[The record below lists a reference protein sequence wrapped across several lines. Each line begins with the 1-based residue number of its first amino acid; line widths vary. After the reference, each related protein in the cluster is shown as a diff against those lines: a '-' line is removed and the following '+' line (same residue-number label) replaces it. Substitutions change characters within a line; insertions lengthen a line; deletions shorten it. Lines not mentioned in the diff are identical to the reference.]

1 MRKFH
6 FKLLIILTL
15 VFSLILV
22 GCNNSKPTYNI
33 SSDPEKINNK
43 LLVHFID
50 VGQGDSIL
58 VQVNDKNLLI
68 DAGPESNKDSLLQY
82 LKSKNIKKLN
92 YVLATHPHEDH
103 IGGMDDVIKAFDVD
117 KFYSPKI
124 QNTTKTYT
132 NMIKALN
139 DKNLKLTVVRPELT
153 LDLGKDVTAEFLAPN
168 KDEYKDLN
176 DYSAVLKITYK
187 NNSFLFTGD
196 AEALSEKEILSKD
209 YNVKSDVLKLGHHGS
224 SSSTSNNFLDK
235 VSPSI
240 VVASLAKGNDYG
252 HPHKETLKKIKDRNL
267 KFYRTDE
274 SGTILL
280 ESDGTKIY
288 KKD

>member
-1 MRKFH
+1 MRKFY
-6 FKLLIILTL
+6 FKLFILITL
-15 VFSLILV
+15 VFSLLLV
-22 GCNNSKPTYNI
+22 SCNKSTPTYNG
-33 SSDPEKINNK
+33 SNKPEKTDNK

-58 VQVNDKNLLI
+58 IQVNDKNLLI

-92 YVLATHPHEDH
+92 YVVATHPHEDH
-103 IGGMDDVIKAFDVD
+103 IGGMDDIIKAFDID
-117 KFYSPKI
+117 KFYSPKV
-124 QNTTKTYT
+124 QNTTKTYS

-153 LDLGKDVTAEFLAPN
+153 IDLGKGVTAEFLAPN

-176 DYSAVLKITYK
+176 DYSAVLKVTYK
-187 NNSFLFTGD
+187 TNSFLFTGD
-196 AEALSEKEILSKD
+196 AEALSEKEILSKG

-224 SSSTSNNFLDK
+224 SSSTSNDFLNK

-274 SGTILL
+274 TGTIVL

-288 KKD
+288 KKN

>member
-33 SSDPEKINNK
+33 SSDHEKTNNK

-103 IGGMDDVIKAFDVD
+103 IGGMDDVIKAFNVD

-139 DKNLKLTVVRPELT
+139 DKNLKLTVVRPELR

>member
-1 MRKFH
+1 MRKFY
-6 FKLLIILTL
+6 FKLLILITL

-22 GCNNSKPTYNI
+22 GCTKSSSNNNGSNKT
-33 SSDPEKINNK
+33 EKTANK

-58 VQVNDKNLLI
+58 IQVNDKNLLI

-92 YVLATHPHEDH
+92 YVVATHPHEDH
-103 IGGMDDVIKAFDVD
+103 IGGMDDIIKSFDID

-124 QNTTKTYT
+124 QNTTKTYS

-153 LDLGKDVTAEFLAPN
+153 IDLGKDVTAEFLAPN

-187 NNSFLFTGD
+187 SNSFLFTGD
-196 AEALSEKEILSKD
+196 AETLSEKEILSKG
-209 YNVKSDVLKLGHHGS
+209 YNVKANVLKLGHHGS
-224 SSSTSNNFLDK
+224 SSSTSNDFLDK

-274 SGTILL
+274 FGTIVL